1 MKKNM
6 KTNLKNTTGWIMA
19 FCLVSL
25 MLAGCGSSSSYSAKE
40 AGAPVPEYEDAY
52 YGEEAA
58 YAADM
63 GDYYTD
69 DVYEMEEAPE
79 AGSAGSENAE
89 ILNESA
95 QSSSRK
101 LIKNV
106 NLNVETEEFDKF
118 MANIESKVTSLGGY
132 VEMSEISGRSL
143 YNTTSNRY
151 ASITARVPNDK
162 LDAFVESVTSQS
174 NITNK
179 TMSTED
185 VTLQYAD
192 TQAHIDSLKT
202 EQQRL
207 NDLIL
212 KAEDL
217 DTLLTLEARL
227 TEVSYQIESYER
239 QIRSL
244 DNKVDYATIYIYVD
258 EVTHYTPV
266 EEEPLSAGQRISRGL
281 SENLYQIGHGFQE
294 FGIGFVIGLPYIIL
308 TLLIFGLIGL
318 VIFLIVKAIVKAGKR
333 NAEKNRMLQQQ
344 RIANAPAQ
352 RQTPVKPAQAKQQN
366 TPAEE
371 KPQNSE
377 PDKK

>member
-1 MKKNM
+1 MKKNIGRIGEQI
-6 KTNLKNTTGWIMA
+6 LA
-19 FCLVSL
+19 FCGIALL
-25 MLAGCGSSSSYSAKE
+25 LAGCGSSSYATKE
-40 AGAPVPEYEDAY
+40 AAASYDGAYAEEAY
-52 YGEEAA
+52 YDAEPAE
-58 YAADM
+58 M

-69 DVYEMEEAPE
+69 DVYETEGTTA
-79 AGSAGSENAE
+79 ENAE
-89 ILNESA
+89 ILNENA

-118 MANIESKVTSLGGY
+118 LANIESKVLSLGGY
-132 VEMSEISGRSL
+132 VEMSEVSGRSL
-143 YNTTSNRY
+143 YNTTSNRN

-162 LDAFVESVTSQS
+162 LDVFVESVTAQS

-179 TMSTED
+179 TLSTED
-185 VTLQYAD
+185 VTLEYAD
-192 TQAHIDSLKT
+192 TQAHIESLKS

-207 NDLIL
+207 NDLIT

-239 QIRSL
+239 QIRSM

-266 EEEPLSAGQRISRGL
+266 EEEPLTAGERISRGL

-308 TLLIFGLIGL
+308 TLTIIGLIGL
-318 VIFLIVKAIVKAGKR
+318 VIFLIVKAIIKAGRK
-333 NAEKNRMLQQQ
+333 NAEKNRQLMQQQ
-344 RIANAPAQ
+344 AQQRMQSQANP
-352 RQTPVKPAQAKQQN
+352 QTTQKTQN
-366 TPAEE
+366 ISQNPE
-371 KPQNSE
+371 K
-377 PDKK
+377 K